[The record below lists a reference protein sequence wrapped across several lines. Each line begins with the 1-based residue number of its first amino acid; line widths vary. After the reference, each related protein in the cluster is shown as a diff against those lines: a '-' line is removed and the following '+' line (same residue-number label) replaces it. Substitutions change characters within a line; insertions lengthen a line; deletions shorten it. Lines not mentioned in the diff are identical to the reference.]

1 MTERALLPDRCAI
14 TFIAQLPLIH
24 SPGRVTMPRKKAK
37 GPNKSAAI
45 REYLD
50 QNKRAKPKE
59 IVAAMKEKG
68 LDVSP
73 QMVSTIKTKYKGRR
87 RRKMSGQEVGNG
99 LVNDRRGRPRKSGK
113 VSIEQ
118 LIAVKRLADQVGG
131 VQAAREALDVL
142 AKLS

>member
-1 MTERALLPDRCAI
+1 MGGI
-14 TFIAQLPLIH
+14 
-24 SPGRVTMPRKKAK
+24 MPRKRAK

-50 QNKRAKPKE
+50 VHKRAKPKE

-73 QMVSTIKTKYKGRR
+73 QMVSTIKTKHRKRR
-87 RRKMSGQEVGNG
+87 GRKMSGQDVGNG
-99 LVNDRRGRPRKSGK
+99 PVNSRRGRPSSGK
-113 VSIEQ
+113 IAIEQ
-118 LIAVKRLADQVGG
+118 LIVAKRFADQVGG
-131 VQAAREALDVL
+131 VRAAREALDVL